1 MPAPSAAIVVL
12 LPMCLAVAAATLP
25 AAEPPPARDLATR
38 EGEDWGTFLG
48 PRGDGS
54 SGLRGIQ
61 SPWPAAGPRVVW
73 HAPLGEGYC
82 APAVAAGRAIL
93 FDRVDD
99 RLRLRA
105 VVAET
110 GLPLWSVERPV
121 RYVDS
126 FGYDGG
132 PRASPV
138 IVGDRLLAYGPDGGL
153 ECRAVADGA
162 LLWEVDTAKDFHVVQ
177 NFFGVGTA
185 PLPIDVD
192 GRRLVVVQ
200 VGGSPAGTRP
210 PSPERL
216 DVVKGLDSGLV
227 AFELETGREAWRAS
241 DQLASYSVPVRATLG
256 GRDRLLAWMRD
267 DLVAVDPAS
276 GKVFD
281 RFRWRADELF
291 SVVAAS
297 PVVVGDRVLLSECY
311 GPGSVLLAVE
321 EDRFREIRRDKPG
334 ARPRQALKAHWNTPV
349 HRDGHVWASSG
360 RNAGDA
366 QLVCVDVD
374 SGAVR
379 WSEGGLGRSSVT
391 LVDGHLLVLGEYG
404 DLVLARASTDRFE
417 EVSRVRPLD
426 PATGRELLVAPCWA
440 APVVARG
447 LTWVRGAGRV
457 VCLDLLAAE

>member
-1 MPAPSAAIVVL
+1 MFAPSAPLAL
-12 LPMCLAVAAATLP
+12 LFALLLAAAAPALP
-25 AAEPPPARDLATR
+25 AADPPPARDLSTR
-38 EGEDWGTFLG
+38 QGEDWGTFLG
-48 PRGDGS
+48 PRGDGT
-54 SGLRGIQ
+54 SGARGIR
-61 SPWPAAGPRVVW
+61 SPWPADGPRVVW

-82 APAVAAGRAIL
+82 APAVANGRAIL

-110 GLPLWSVERPV
+110 GLPLWEVERPV

-132 PRASPV
+132 PRACPV

-162 LLWEVDTAKDFHVVQ
+162 LLWEIDTAKDFHVVQ

-185 PLPIDVD
+185 PLPLEVD

-216 DVVKGLDSGLV
+216 DVVRGLDSGLV
-227 AFELETGREAWRAS
+227 AFDLETGREAWRAT
-241 DQLASYSVPVRATLG
+241 DQLASYSVPVRATIG

-267 DLVAVDPAS
+267 DLVSVEPAT
-276 GKVFD
+276 GKLLD

-291 SVVAAS
+291 SVVAAN
-297 PVVVGDRVLLSECY
+297 PVVAGDRVLLSECY

-321 EDRFREIRRDKPG
+321 NDRFREIRRDKPG

-366 QLVCVDVD
+366 QLVCVDVE

-391 LVDGHLLVLGEYG
+391 LVDDHLLVLGEYG
-404 DLVLARASTDRFE
+404 DLVLARASVDRFE
-417 EVSRVRPLD
+417 EVSRTRPLD
-426 PATGRELLVAPCWA
+426 PVTGRELLVAPCWA

-447 LTWVRGAGRV
+447 LAWVRGAGRI
-457 VCLDLLAAE
+457 VCVDLLPEE

>member
-1 MPAPSAAIVVL
+1 MAAPSPPLVL
-12 LPMCLAVAAATLP
+12 LFALLLAVPPALP
-25 AAEPPPARDLATR
+25 AAEPPPVRDLSTR
-38 EGEDWGTFLG
+38 PGEDWPTFLG
-48 PRGDGS
+48 PRGDGTS
-54 SGLRGIQ
+54 DARGIQ
-61 SPWPAAGPRVVW
+61 SPWPAGGPRVVW
-73 HAPLGEGYC
+73 HAPIGDGYC
-82 APAVAAGRAIL
+82 APAVARGRAIL

-110 GLPLWSVERPV
+110 GLPLWQVERPV

-132 PRASPV
+132 PRACPV
-138 IVGDRLLAYGPDGGL
+138 VVGDRILAYGPDGGL
-153 ECRAVADGA
+153 ECRALADGS
-162 LLWEVDTAKDFHVVQ
+162 LLWEIDTAKDFHVVQ

-185 PLPIDVD
+185 PLPLDVE

-227 AFELETGREAWRAS
+227 AFDLETGREVWRAT
-241 DQLASYSVPVRATLG
+241 DQLASYSVPVRATIA

-267 DLVAVDPAS
+267 DLVSVEPAT
-276 GKVFD
+276 GKVLD

-297 PVVVGDRVLLSECY
+297 PVVAGDRVLLSECY
-311 GPGSVLLAVE
+311 GPGSVLLGVE
-321 EDRFREIRRDKPG
+321 DDRFREIRRDKPG

-349 HRDGHVWASSG
+349 HREGHVWASSG

-366 QLVCVDVD
+366 QLVCVDVE

-379 WSEGGLGRSSVT
+379 WSEGGLARSSVT

-404 DLVLARASTDRFE
+404 DLVLARASAERYE
-417 EVSRVRPLD
+417 EISRVRPLD

-447 LTWVRGAGRV
+447 MAWVRGAGRI
-457 VCLDLLAAE
+457 VCIDLLAGE